1 MIKVKVTEEFTL
13 GKFNEI
19 KNIERANYNKKETGR
34 LYVNDTFECTE
45 EMAEY
50 LMGKNAK
57 KRAFVKIIEVIP
69 EKKEEEKN
77 TEKKIITRRRRRSVA
92 KD

>member
-1 MIKVKVTEEFTL
+1 MVKVKVTEEFTL

-19 KNIERANYNKKETGR
+19 RANYNKKEIGR
-34 LYVNDTFECTE
+34 LYVNDTFECNE

-50 LMGKNAK
+50 LMEKNPLN
-57 KRAFVKIIEVIP
+57 RAFVKIIEVIP
-69 EKKEEEKN
+69 EKKEKKEN
-77 TEKKIITRRRRRSVA
+77 TEKKIITRRRKRSVA

>member
-1 MIKVKVTEEFTL
+1 MVKVKVTEEFTL

-19 KNIERANYNKKETGR
+19 KNIERANYNKKEIGR
-34 LYVNDTFECTE
+34 LYVNDTFECNE

-50 LMGKNAK
+50 LMEKNPLN
-57 KRAFVKIIEVIP
+57 RAFVKIIEVIP
-69 EKKEEEKN
+69 EKKEKKEN
-77 TEKKIITRRRRRSVA
+77 TEKKIITRRRKRSVA